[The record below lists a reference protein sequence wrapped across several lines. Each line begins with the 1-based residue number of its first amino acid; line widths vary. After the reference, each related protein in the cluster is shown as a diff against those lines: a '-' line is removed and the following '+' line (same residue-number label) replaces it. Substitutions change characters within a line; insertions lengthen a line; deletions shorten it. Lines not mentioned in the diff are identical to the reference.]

1 MELKEITIVQG
12 DTYTCEVELE
22 NFNLDVEV
30 EIYFSCKEL
39 NICKKLVYDDF
50 YQSYILSLLPE
61 ETINF
66 PKGIYDYD
74 YTIKISTAIKT
85 IQYKSIMSIL
95 EKTNE
100 VVCYG

>member
-12 DTYTCEVELE
+12 DTYNCEVELE

-39 NICKKLVYDDF
+39 NICKKLIYDDF
-50 YQSYILSLLPE
+50 YKSYILTLLPE
-61 ETINF
+61 ETKNF
-66 PKGIYDYD
+66 PKGVYDYD

-85 IQYKSIMSIL
+85 IQYKSTMVIL
-95 EKTNE
+95 EKNNE